1 MSVSGPFFSANADAT
16 VRAGINDMQR
26 AVARKAD
33 ERVEQL
39 HRKFFKRPRPF
50 YWMTVHARPRGT
62 DWVVTDEGSV
72 VYNHWLEG
80 TGSRNYPRTR
90 FKGYRSFRIATQ
102 EIRRRVRSITK
113 PVVKDLCRKL
123 NGR

>member
-1 MSVSGPFFSANADAT
+1 MAVSGPFFSPNVDSM
-16 VRAGINDMQR
+16 VRHGINDMQR

-33 ERVEQL
+33 ERVEAL

-50 YWMTVHARPRGT
+50 YWMSVTAHPRGN

-90 FKGYRSFRIATQ
+90 FKGYRSFRIATR
-102 EIRRRVRSITK
+102 EIARRIRPITR
-113 PVVKDLCRKL
+113 PVVKDLCRRL